1 MKLIS
6 PVINFTGYEGGLAQI
21 MEEASLYIMPS
32 VLIVIGSLM
41 LLLTL
46 IEFIRIKKKQKIQKP
61 FVKTIIVL
69 IAIFSLF
76 LGQLMTIIY
85 TESLNNYAEERNL
98 ISIYREEKKFERE
111 VNKEGKLGGNTD
123 SINSQIKNQV
133 KILNML
139 DQNERAKKSS
149 KKLVQINNLHDD
161 EEIIETT
168 QHSVLP
174 KNEYINQNSKP
185 LSEVN
190 FQNEFSKNDEGFLNS
205 IEIKEY
211 TLQYKNIKSR
221 LEKYKEE
228 GIKKSDNITIEGK
241 KLIEDKYNEKVEKL
255 NHIVDLLKWGSE
267 FKLEKINFDLL
278 INLKSDD
285 SIILNMAND
294 FEEPVIK
301 FDNVSELKQYTN
313 TDSEPEI
320 DMILNKNNIFE
331 GNFQLDNEAKIEKN
345 ILEFEKENQTIF
357 EIKKTLQETTEEL
370 NNIKLQKKLI
380 SNNSEIKD
388 EIKDDLNLVEKFEKL
403 DEIVNKVVVQNNSS
417 KTKDK
422 EPKDI
427 LKINIDLK
435 APLVEKLDKLEEIMN
450 NVRNEL
456 IYRDKENFDYLLKET
471 ILEDIQEEL
480 LKYIN
485 GQKFVVPSVTQITN
499 EVYPYINMGVKKEI
513 IDKSIEQGNCV
524 HEMISLSI
532 DQRNNSSIKLT
543 QNDCENKIHIQL
555 ANRIV
560 TEINSLIYKFKIK
573 KIYSENTFI
582 NFERPNYIG
591 TPDILMDDVSVA
603 KKADINDGVVD
614 IRQTLKQP
622 ELPKPKP
629 PVDPIIV
636 NNKIPPVVAR
646 VQVDAPIINIIEP
659 KQQAPVVEVKIENV
673 IESTPIIKMTPIK
686 AAPLMEKIDNSV

>member
-1 MKLIS
+1 MK
-6 PVINFTGYEGGLAQI
+6 
-21 MEEASLYIMPS
+21 
-32 VLIVIGSLM
+32 
-41 LLLTL
+41 
-46 IEFIRIKKKQKIQKP
+46 
-61 FVKTIIVL
+61 
-69 IAIFSLF
+69 
-76 LGQLMTIIY
+76 
-85 TESLNNYAEERNL
+85 
-98 ISIYREEKKFERE
+98 
-111 VNKEGKLGGNTD
+111 
-123 SINSQIKNQV
+123 
-133 KILNML
+133 
-139 DQNERAKKSS
+139 
-149 KKLVQINNLHDD
+149 
-161 EEIIETT
+161 
-168 QHSVLP
+168 
-174 KNEYINQNSKP
+174 YINQNSKP

-388 EIKDDLNLVEKFEKL
+388 DLNLVEKFEKL

-450 NVRNEL
+450 NVRNGNNLQSNLEKEENRVTLYNLILQIFIQNIKEL
-456 IYRDKENFDYLLKET
+456 EEVYKKQTNENIVSTFKNLSKHLAKISEYDIQTALERLNVEIMDLYVEIHNILSKGLKESDKSELELKFIQNITEFRYLLGYLST
-471 ILEDIQEEL
+471 IMIQNALE
-480 LKYIN
+480 LK
-485 GQKFVVPSVTQITN
+485 
-499 EVYPYINMGVKKEI
+499 
-513 IDKSIEQGNCV
+513 
-524 HEMISLSI
+524 
-532 DQRNNSSIKLT
+532 
-543 QNDCENKIHIQL
+543 
-555 ANRIV
+555 
-560 TEINSLIYKFKIK
+560 LI
-573 KIYSENTFI
+573 
-582 NFERPNYIG
+582 
-591 TPDILMDDVSVA
+591 PDEVA
-603 KKADINDGVVD
+603 K
-614 IRQTLKQP
+614 TL
-622 ELPKPKP
+622 EGF
-629 PVDPIIV
+629 D
-636 NNKIPPVVAR
+636 
-646 VQVDAPIINIIEP
+646 E
-659 KQQAPVVEVKIENV
+659 
-673 IESTPIIKMTPIK
+673 
-686 AAPLMEKIDNSV
+686 